1 MKKPNKRRKKPWKR
15 WQRRWKEG
23 WVEEMHT
30 SRARRNAAF
39 DMLIFDHG
47 LLRKA
52 WRNLDEIAPGVWRSS
67 QPDPAMLRRM
77 AGQGLKAVLNLRG
90 ASLYGSYLLERE
102 TCREIGLELVDFPS
116 TSRALPSRET
126 LLALDAIFARLPRP
140 FLMHC
145 KSGAD
150 RAGFAAALYLL
161 LYTGAE
167 PAVARRQLS
176 WRYLHVRG
184 AATGVLHAL
193 LAAYE
198 ADRTEIGIGFRDW
211 VATRYDSEAI
221 SAGYQGNRAAGFL
234 VDRVLR
240 RE

>member
-1 MKKPNKRRKKPWKR
+1 MSKPNKRRKKPWKR

-30 SRARRNAAF
+30 PRARRNAAF
-39 DMLIFDHG
+39 DMLVFDHG

-77 AGQGLKAVLNLRG
+77 ARDGLKAVLNLRG
-90 ASLYGSYLLERE
+90 PTLYGSYLLERE

-116 TSRALPSRET
+116 TSRSLPSRESIQ
-126 LLALDAIFARLPRP
+126 ALDAIFARLPRP

-161 LYTGAE
+161 LHGEADPE
-167 PAVARRQLS
+167 AVRRQLS

-184 AATGVLHAL
+184 GATGVLHAL

-198 ADRTEIGIGFRDW
+198 ADRAATGIGFRDW
-211 VATRYDSEAI
+211 VATRYDPAVI
-221 SAGYQGNRAAGFL
+221 SAGYHGNGAAGFL